1 MVDLAGTNKMELK
14 IAALVQGQ
22 HGTYFIIHKDK
33 LGLFALGY
41 GKPQV
46 ANPKSIIH

>member
-1 MVDLAGTNKMELK
+1 MVDLSGTNKMKPK

-22 HGTYFIIHKDK
+22 HGTYLIIHKDK
-33 LGLFALGY
+33 QLGLFALGY

-46 ANPKSIIH
+46 ANP

>member
-1 MVDLAGTNKMELK
+1 MLDLAGINKLEPK
-14 IAALVQGQ
+14 IAVLVQGQ

-33 LGLFALGY
+33 QLGLFVLGY

-46 ANPKSIIH
+46 ANP